1 MTGDVVVGG
10 EGGQTIDS
18 LPHYFMV
25 VVEVNPQARNT
36 TKTRKGDKLTGS
48 FPQGSLY
55 FSSFC
60 CLFNA
65 PIDSLT
71 EKLEKD
77 EEQDRGGVCPVPL

>member
-1 MTGDVVVGG
+1 MIVGFMWRRKS
-10 EGGQTIDS
+10 GGSAECLWRPIDS
-18 LPHYFMV
+18 LPHYFMD
-25 VVEVNPQARNT
+25 VVEVNPQAQNT
-36 TKTRKGDKLTGS
+36 TKTGKGDKLTGS

-60 CLFNA
+60 CLFNV

-77 EEQDRGGVCPVPL
+77 EE